1 MNALKS
7 AAGYL
12 TGQLR
17 QIGLFIALIVIVI
30 FFQVT
35 TSGIT
40 LAPITVTNLVVQNSY
55 ILILAIGMVMVIIAG
70 HIDLSVGSVV
80 AFVGAVAGV
89 MITQWGLPW
98 PIAIV
103 LCLVLGALVG
113 AWQGF
118 WIAYFGIPAFIVTLA
133 GMLLFRGAAQVVLG
147 GTQISPF
154 PQGFRAI
161 GSRLPPRLAGTRY
174 QEHPP

>member
-40 LAPITVTNLVVQNSY
+40 LAPINVTNLVVQNSY

-70 HIDLSVGSVV
+70 HIDLSVGSI
-80 AFVGAVAGV
+80 AGFIGAVAGV
-89 MITQWGLPW
+89 MIVHWGWAWWL
-98 PIAIV
+98 AIPA
-103 LCLVLGALVG
+103 CLLVGALVG
-113 AWQGF
+113 AWQ
-118 WIAYFGIPAFIVTLA
+118 
-133 GMLLFRGAAQVVLG
+133 
-147 GTQISPF
+147 
-154 PQGFRAI
+154 
-161 GSRLPPRLAGTRY
+161 
-174 QEHPP
+174 